1 MAKWFGKV
9 GYEEEKEVRPGV
21 WDQEVTERE
30 YYGDTYR
37 NLRKIQN
44 SGEVNDTVTL
54 ANTISIVADPYA
66 MNHFHSIRYA
76 TFSGARWKVT
86 DVEPQYPRLLLT
98 LGGVWNGNTP
108 RGTSGETGGDS
119 GK

>member
-1 MAKWFGKV
+1 MAKWFGSV
-9 GYEEEKEVRPGV
+9 GYEEEKEIRPGV
-21 WDQEVTERE
+21 WDQVITERE
-30 YYGDTYR
+30 YCGDTYR
-37 NLRKIQN
+37 NMRKLQN

-54 ANTISIVADPYA
+54 ANTVSIVADPYA

>member
-9 GYEEEKEVRPGV
+9 GYEEEKEVLPGV
-21 WDQEVTERE
+21 WDQAITERE
-30 YYGDTYR
+30 YYGDTYSNR
-37 NLRKIQN
+37 RKLQS

-54 ANTISIVADPYA
+54 ATTISIVADPYA

-76 TFSGARWKVT
+76 TLSGARWKVT
-86 DVEPQYPRLLLT
+86 DVDPQYPRLLLT

-108 RGTSGETGGDS
+108 RGTSEETGGDS
-119 GK
+119 GQ